1 MKQYVIITFD
11 IHPIGGG
18 QAYTAGKARYLEKQG
33 WKVTVFFSGIQEGNC
48 AIDFLDRFLF
58 GGIQGLGQLPYR
70 MDDDYR
76 ELILSRMVHCLKN
89 EEGTETIVE
98 SHYDVAAFWG
108 ELLAEKVSGRHY
120 MFCCNEYYRNKNGY
134 ITFYKD
140 NLDFFAFK
148 YWRKELI
155 GSHESMRRLFNGY
168 IGIAKSQIEYPWL
181 IVEQD
186 AVQDINNTEIDLIP
200 LNGWNICS
208 IGRLEKPYIEPMI
221 EGIGALASAYPKQTI
236 NFIVVGDATAKK
248 TFIEN
253 AFRNINNVNI
263 VYLGVLVPIPRAL
276 FAKVDVV
283 IAAAQTAVFV
293 SYEQV
298 YTIAANVMEPT
309 TPGVLG
315 YDTQDAWYGGS
326 GEGKTYKA
334 VLEDVLVHH
343 KYNNREFVMPARQSA
358 EDCYEKQWKYLEMS
372 NPKKEY
378 YTKKFHANQS
388 KNWLAI
394 FPYWRVP
401 AHSKVLIYG
410 AGKVGNDY
418 ISQLEMGDYYH
429 MAGVVDQNADQYDES
444 VVLPQ
449 IGLTQIK
456 YDVIVIAVVSVKIA
470 EEIRQAIVALVKG
483 KPIIHDFKRCLC

>member
-1 MKQYVIITFD
+1 MKQYVIITYD
-11 IHPIGGG
+11 IHPIGGT

-33 WKVTVFFSGIQEGNC
+33 WKVVVFFSGTKKGNC
-48 AIDFLDRFLF
+48 AIGFLNRYLF
-58 GGIQGLGQLPYR
+58 GGVQELGQVPYR
-70 MDDDYR
+70 IDDDCR
-76 ELILSRMVHCLKN
+76 DSVLLWMMQCLNN
-89 EEGTETIVE
+89 EDKGDIIVE

-108 ELLAEKVSGRHY
+108 ELLAERVLGRHY
-120 MFCCNEYYRNKNGY
+120 VFCCNEYYRNKNGY
-134 ITFYKD
+134 ITFYKE

-148 YWRKELI
+148 FWRNELI
-155 GSHESMRRLFNGY
+155 GAHESIRRLFNGY
-168 IGIAKSQIEYPWL
+168 KGIKKSSIEYPWL

-186 AVQDINNTEIDLIP
+186 AVQDIASKDVDLIP

-221 EGIGALASAYPKQTI
+221 EGICALASDYPKQTI

-253 AFRNINNVNI
+253 AFRDINNVNI

-315 YDTQDAWYGGS
+315 YDTQDAWYGGG
-326 GEGKTYKA
+326 GEGKTYKD
-334 VLEDVLVHH
+334 VLEDVLVHQ
-343 KYNNREFVMPARQSA
+343 KYNNREFVMPARQPA

-378 YTKKFHANQS
+378 YTEKFHANQS

-394 FPYWRVP
+394 FPYWRIS
-401 AHSKVLIYG
+401 AHSNILIYG
-410 AGKVGNDY
+410 AGTVGRDY
-418 ISQLEMGDYYH
+418 VAQLEMIEYYH
-429 MAGVVDQNADQYDES
+429 VAGVVDQNADQYDDS

-456 YDVIVIAVVSVKIA
+456 YDVIVIAVVSELLA
-470 EEIRQAIVALVKG
+470 EEIRRAIVAIVKG